1 MLTIRMRR
9 VGAKKKPRFRLV
21 VTEARS
27 APDGAAMEVIGHYN
41 PTSEPE
47 TIELDRQRLQH
58 WLDRGA
64 QLTDTV
70 RTLVARHPEAAVI
83 DADADADAAAAEPP
97 PTAEASAAVEPPPT
111 PEASA
116 AVEPP
121 PTPEAAATAEAPT
134 AESPAATETPAAAEA
149 PATSEPEASEGAA
162 AKVEAS

>member
-70 RTLVARHPEAAVI
+70 RTLVARHPEAAV
-83 DADADADAAAAEPP
+83 DNADAAAVEAPPAAEPP
-97 PTAEASAAVEPPPT
+97 PTA
-111 PEASA
+111 
-116 AVEPP
+116 
-121 PTPEAAATAEAPT
+121 EAAATAEAPT
-134 AESPAATETPAAAEA
+134 AESPAATEPPAAAEA
-149 PATSEPEASEGAA
+149 PTTSEPEASDGTAPE
-162 AKVEAS
+162 VEAS

>member
-83 DADADADAAAAEPP
+83 DADADAAAVEAPPAAEPP
-97 PTAEASAAVEPPPT
+97 PTAEASAGVEPPP
-111 PEASA
+111 S
-116 AVEPP
+116 
-121 PTPEAAATAEAPT
+121 PEAAAT
-134 AESPAATETPAAAEA
+134 AEA
-149 PATSEPEASEGAA
+149 PATSEPEASDGTAA
-162 AKVEAS
+162 EVEAS

>member
-83 DADADADAAAAEPP
+83 DADADAAAAEPP

-111 PEASA
+111 PE
-116 AVEPP
+116 V
-121 PTPEAAATAEAPT
+121 AATAEAPT
-134 AESPAATETPAAAEA
+134 AESPAAAEPPAVAEA
-149 PATSEPEASEGAA
+149 PATSEPEASGGTAPE
-162 AKVEAS
+162 VEAS